1 MDYYNG
7 ILTEETEAERR
18 HEIDGCLKWGYPLT
32 ARQRAFYLLFMAT
45 PEQAKE
51 FLKRE
56 KRGQKNVNSK

>member
-7 ILTEETEAERR
+7 ILTEETEAEKR
-18 HEIDGCLKWGYPLT
+18 HEIDITLKMGWKLT

-51 FLKRE
+51 FLKNE
-56 KRGQKNVNSK
+56 KIKGGNL